1 MFAPV
6 GLDPEKFLLLA
17 SVYLHTTGHYK
28 VVLTFVVIPTCQIEI
43 LVNFSFFLLYFFCF
57 LGYFFFL
64 RDKKVKG
71 VIPMGP
77 DICCSHSYRFKGD
90 LGKERKQSGCSLLL
104 FLFRGPHPAPSWA
117 CNPLT
122 SSSWLQ
128 LSFFLFIYS
137 SLKEPNVI
145 SCGSLSWGQR
155 LLYVHYADQ
164 GFLTGNESG
173 NQLHGWGRREIKSEN
188 CRWLPH
194 VKNSKQLAQHMLSLL
209 SSDYFISSVTVKCY
223 L

>member
-6 GLDPEKFLLLA
+6 GPDPEKFFPLA

-28 VVLTFVVIPTCQIEI
+28 VVLTFVFIPTCQSRDIS
-43 LVNFSFFLLYFFCF
+43 SFFFFLQYFFYF
-57 LGYFFFL
+57 LGYFFL
-64 RDKKVKG
+64 RDKKAKG

-77 DICCSHSYRFKGD
+77 DICCSHSYRLKGD
-90 LGKERKQSGCSLLL
+90 LGRRGNSLAAVSYC
-104 FLFRGPHPAPSWA
+104 FSFVGPHPAPSWA

-173 NQLHGWGRREIKSEN
+173 NQLHGWGRGEIKSEN
-188 CRWLPH
+188 CQWLPH
-194 VKNSKQLAQHMLSLL
+194 VKNSKQLAQHMLSLC
-209 SSDYFISSVTVKCY
+209 SYDYFIPSVTVKCY